1 MSPTIL
7 HPIRTAWRRYRS
19 VAIAY
24 RIGAAFVLGSVVGLA
39 VGEPATALEPLGD
52 LFIRL
57 LEMLVIPIVV
67 FTLLM
72 GIRQLSP
79 ATLGKVGG
87 QVVALYA
94 FTSALAVVIG
104 LSVANLI
111 EPGTGMA
118 LADEPVDTEEPP
130 SPTEVFLGIVPENP
144 VEAMATTDIL
154 ATLFFVIVF
163 GLALV
168 LVAEEVDDEAVENG
182 IKAIFDIM
190 EAGSEAMF
198 KIVWGVMEYG
208 VIGVFAL
215 MAVVFADAGPGA
227 LRAFVTVILAL
238 AIAVGLHVA
247 VVHMG
252 VLIVALTRQ
261 SPIAFLV
268 GIKDALVTALAIA
281 SSSAALPVSM
291 ANAENNLKINE
302 GIYGFSL
309 PLGATINMD
318 GTAMYQGVAAVFAAN
333 LVGVQLTLAEQFI
346 VVSIAVLASI
356 GTAGVP
362 GAGLIML
369 TLVLTQLGL
378 PLEVIGFIAGIDP
391 ILDRMRTMTNISGD
405 LAVATVV
412 GHWNDAV
419 DFGSGIWDGAATET
433 RTSVDAE

>member
-1 MSPTIL
+1 MARNTIGNV
-7 HPIRTAWRRYRS
+7 WNRYRS
-19 VAIAY
+19 VSIAY
-24 RIGAAFVLGSVVGLA
+24 RIGAAFVLGSILGLT

-87 QVVALYA
+87 QVILLYA
-94 FTSALAVVIG
+94 FTSAIAVVIG
-104 LSVANLI
+104 LTVANVI
-111 EPGTGMA
+111 DPGTG
-118 LADEPVDTEEPP
+118 LTLTEGAVETEDPP
-130 SPTEVFLGIVPENP
+130 SATEVFLGIVPENP
-144 VEAMATTDIL
+144 IEAMAATDLL

-168 LVAEEVDDEAVENG
+168 LVLEEIDDEPVERG
-182 IKAIFDIM
+182 VETIFDIA

-227 LRAFVTVILAL
+227 LRVFVTLILAL
-238 AIAVGLHVA
+238 VLAVALHIAI
-247 VVHMG
+247 VHMG
-252 VLIVALTRQ
+252 VLIVVLTQQ
-261 SPIAFLV
+261 SPIAFLIGV
-268 GIKDALVTALAIA
+268 KEALVTALALA
-281 SSSAALPVSM
+281 SSSATLPVSM
-291 ANAENNLKINE
+291 ANAEDNLRINE

-333 LVGVQLTLAEQFI
+333 LVGVQLTLTEQFI
-346 VVSIAVLASI
+346 VVTIAVLASI
-356 GTAGVP
+356 GAAGVP

-378 PLEVIGFIAGIDP
+378 PLEVIGFVAGVDP
-391 ILDRMRTMTNISGD
+391 ILDRLRTMTNISGD

-412 GHWNDAV
+412 AHWNGAV
-419 DFGSGIWDGAATET
+419 DFGSGIWDGAVSET
-433 RTSVDAE
+433 PPSADVSD

>member
-1 MSPTIL
+1 V
-7 HPIRTAWRRYRS
+7 IRNVWRRYRS
-19 VAIAY
+19 ISIAY
-24 RIGAAFVLGSVVGLA
+24 RIGAAFVLGSIVGLA
-39 VGEPATALEPLGD
+39 VGEPAMALEPLGD

-94 FTSALAVVIG
+94 FTSALAVAIG
-104 LSVANLI
+104 LAVANVI
-111 EPGTGMA
+111 NPGTEMT
-118 LADEPVDTEEPP
+118 LTDESADAEEPP
-130 SPTEVFLGIVPENP
+130 GATEVFLGIVPENP
-144 VEAMATTDIL
+144 LEAMATTDIL

-168 LVAEEVDDEAVENG
+168 LVAEETDDERVANG
-182 IKAIFDIM
+182 IETIFDIM

-208 VIGVFAL
+208 VLGVFAL

-227 LRAFVTVILAL
+227 VRAFAMVILAL
-238 AIAVGLHVA
+238 AIAVVVHIA
-247 VVHMG
+247 VVHLG
-252 VLIVALTRQ
+252 ILIVAVTRQ

-268 GIKDALVTALAIA
+268 GVKDALVTALAIA
-281 SSSAALPVSM
+281 SSSAALPISM

-318 GTAMYQGVAAVFAAN
+318 GTAMYQGVAAIFAAN
-333 LVGVQLTLAEQFI
+333 LVGVQLSLAEQFI

-369 TLVLTQLGL
+369 TLVLSQLGL
-378 PLEVIGFIAGIDP
+378 PLEVIAFVAGIDP
-391 ILDRMRTMTNISGD
+391 VLDRMRTMTNIAGD
-405 LAVATVV
+405 LAVATAV

-419 DFGSGIWDGAATET
+419 DFESGVWDGAVTEA
-433 RTSVDAE
+433 SGSADAAE